1 MKLIEMDEIKIDG
14 RLDSIIASELDD
26 ISRNRIQ
33 ALIEEG
39 NVKLNDDI
47 VTNKNKK
54 VKVGDSIIIQ
64 IPEPKKLD
72 VTAEKIPLE
81 IVYEDED
88 VLVINKSK
96 GMVVHPATGNYEG
109 TLVNAIMYHCGE
121 KLSSINGIIRP
132 GIVHRIDK
140 DTSGLLM
147 VAKNDNAHE
156 ALSKQLEEHTVL
168 REYYALVL
176 NNIKEDEIKIDK
188 PIGRD
193 PKDRKK
199 RAVNGINS
207 KKAVTNI
214 YVLERFGKYT
224 LIKAV
229 LETGRTHQIRVH
241 MAYIKHPLVGDV
253 VYGTKK
259 QEFKVE
265 GQLLHAKS
273 LGFVHPRT
281 KEFIKFESELPDDFV
296 RILNVLRSRKI
307 EQNKG

>member
-33 ALIEEG
+33 TLIEEG
-39 NVKLNDDI
+39 NVKVNGDI
-47 VTNKNKK
+47 VTSKNKK
-54 VKVGDSIIIQ
+54 VKVGDSIKIQ

-72 VTAEKIPLE
+72 VAGEKIPLE

-121 KLSSINGIIRP
+121 NLSSINGIIRP

-147 VAKNDNAHE
+147 VAKNDKAHE

-176 NNIKEDEIKIDK
+176 NNIKEDEIRIDR

-241 MAYIKHPLVGDV
+241 MAYIKHPLVGDM

-273 LGFVHPRT
+273 LGFVHPGT

-296 RILNVLRSRKI
+296 RILNILRSRKI

>member
-54 VKVGDSIIIQ
+54 VKVGDSIKIQ

-241 MAYIKHPLVGDV
+241 MAHIKHPLVGDM

>member
-54 VKVGDSIIIQ
+54 VKVGDSIKIQ
-64 IPEPKKLD
+64 IPEPKNLD

-241 MAYIKHPLVGDV
+241 MAHIKHPLVGDM

-273 LGFVHPRT
+273 LGLVHPRT